1 MPRKVK
7 RGCTGSPRRSRRGH
21 GRKSLEVKARKRVYG
36 CSGSRKRRQSKKPMR
51 GGFNEQALQEVL
63 DAALS
68 STSGGALSGARLN
81 GGQGGGSRRRTKRAR
96 RTRRARSSRR
106 ARRMRRGGSLA
117 QLYLNKDGTRV
128 STENIKEKLQGT
140 LGVTFNKQT
149 QDQDAP
155 AVSDTAAATEQEAT
169 ASGEVTTAAGEAQ
182 EPPADE

>member
-36 CSGSRKRRQSKKPMR
+36 CSGSRKRRQSRKPMR

-81 GGQGGGSRRRTKRAR
+81 GGQGGGSRRRRTKR
-96 RTRRARSSRR
+96 
-106 ARRMRRGGSLA
+106 GGASLA
-117 QLYLNKDGTRV
+117 PPPKNFMNNVAKEQSTIGKDPTGAGDD
-128 STENIKEKLQGT
+128 I
-140 LGVTFNKQT
+140 FNGFKGFNF
-149 QDQDAP
+149 
-155 AVSDTAAATEQEAT
+155 
-169 ASGEVTTAAGEAQ
+169 SGEDKGESEGGTTAAE
-182 EPPADE
+182 

>member
-7 RGCTGSPRRSRRGH
+7 RGDGCTGRPRRSRS
-21 GRKSLEVKARKRVYG
+21 GRRKRITLLRRKRGDG
-36 CSGSRKRRQSKKPMR
+36 CGSRKRRQSRKRMR
-51 GGFNEQALQEVL
+51 GGFNEEALKKVL
-63 DAALS
+63 DDALNA
-68 STSGGALSGARLN
+68 TSGGALSGARLN